1 MTRSH
6 LLVSILAVSLIF
18 TSCVTKKKFLEMQ
31 TGRLKA
37 EELSRQLNEENNAK
51 AIRIE
56 ALIADFETMK
66 NELLESNAIKDQ
78 YIDSLNKEFFVLTEN
93 MNQQSES
100 LQETSF
106 TLDFE
111 KQRLTNVLAGK
122 DKTIKLLE
130 TKVDRLETEVQQE
143 SSVVDQ
149 KNFDLKL
156 LEDKVKLVEAGKI
169 AGEEKL
175 AGLQDDLA
183 LVKSETDKLKAQL
196 KEKDATITRLQNNV
210 NLLKK
215 EIGNN

>member
-6 LLVSILAVSLIF
+6 LIVFLIAVSLIF
-18 TSCVTKKKFLEMQ
+18 TSCVSKKKFLEMQ

-37 EELSRQLNEENNAK
+37 EELSRQLDEENSAK

-56 ALIADFETMK
+56 ALIVDFEEMK
-66 NELLESNAIKDQ
+66 NELIENNYIKDQ
-78 YIDSLNKEFFVLTEN
+78 YIDSLTKEVFTLTEN

-100 LQETSF
+100 LEETSF

-122 DKTIKLLE
+122 DKTINSLE
-130 TKVDRLETEVQQE
+130 TKIGRLENEVQQK

-156 LEDKVKLVEAGKI
+156 LQDKIKLVEASKK
-169 AGEEKL
+169 AGENTL
-175 AGLQDDLA
+175 AGLQADLA
-183 LVKSETDKLKAQL
+183 KVKTETDNLKAQL
-196 KEKDATITRLQNNV
+196 KEKDATITKLQNNV